1 MFGEAQDLVWHSS
14 REKSDLNITWQILE
28 DVLNLLLEASGE
40 HLVCLIH
47 DEEPEVICFENTLL
61 HHIVNS
67 TWSSYNDV
75 DSLFKELD
83 VLSNAGTSDTGVN
96 FNTHVFADGVHNEGD
111 LQGQFSGWC
120 NNERLDVLTS
130 DINRLQCCDSK
141 CSCFTGS
148 RLCLYLK

>member
-1 MFGEAQDLVWHSS
+1 MFGEAQNLIWHGS
-14 REKSDLNITWQILE
+14 REKRDLNITWQVLE

-47 DEEPEVICFENTLL
+47 DEESEVICFKNALL

-75 DSLFKELD
+75 DSRFKKLN

-96 FNTHVFADGVHNEGD
+96 FNICVLSDGVNNEGD
-111 LQGQFSGWC
+111 LQGQLSGWC
-120 NNERLDVLTS
+120 NNERLDMCTGN
-130 DINRLQCCDSK
+130 INTL
-141 CSCFTGS
+141 
-148 RLCLYLK
+148 

>member
-67 TWSSYNDV
+67 TWSSHNDV

-111 LQGQFSGWC
+111 LQGQFSGWS

-130 DINRLQCCDSK
+130 DINRLQ
-141 CSCFTGS
+141 
-148 RLCLYLK
+148 